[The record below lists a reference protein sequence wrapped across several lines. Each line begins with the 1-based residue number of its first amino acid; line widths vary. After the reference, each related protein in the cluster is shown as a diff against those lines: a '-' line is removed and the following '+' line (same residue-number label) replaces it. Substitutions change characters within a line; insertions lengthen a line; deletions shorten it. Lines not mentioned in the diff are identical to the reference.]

1 MRRVRQPATRP
12 RRVSV
17 SRVQGEGAQVTRRVV
32 PAPKA
37 GRHERVEGASN
48 RTGYRITPILDA
60 RAEAALGVLQQVWG
74 DCSIATVVRRCVTE
88 RAAREAPTALL
99 AATAEV
105 AARRHAVAA
114 KRRA

>member
-1 MRRVRQPATRP
+1 MKRDAVSRPGRRP
-12 RRVSV
+12 R
-17 SRVQGEGAQVTRRVV
+17 T
-32 PAPKA
+32 
-37 GRHERVEGASN
+37 EGASN
-48 RTGYRITPILDA
+48 LSGYRITPILDA
-60 RAEAALGVLQQVWG
+60 RAEAALGVLQQLWG

-88 RAAREAPTALL
+88 RAARDAPTALL

>member
-1 MRRVRQPATRP
+1 MKR
-12 RRVSV
+12 SV
-17 SRVQGEGAQVTRRVV
+17 AA
-32 PAPKA
+32 APKA

-60 RAEAALGVLQQVWG
+60 RAEAALGVLQQLWG
-74 DCSIATVVRRCVTE
+74 DCSIATVVRKALTE
-88 RAAREAPTALL
+88 RATTEAPSRL
-99 AATAEV
+99 ASAVAEV